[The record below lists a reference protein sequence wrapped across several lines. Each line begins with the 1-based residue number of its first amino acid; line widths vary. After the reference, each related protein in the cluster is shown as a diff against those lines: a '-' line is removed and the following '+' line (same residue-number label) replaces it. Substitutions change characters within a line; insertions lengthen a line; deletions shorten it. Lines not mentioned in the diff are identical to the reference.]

1 MNKITSNP
9 VFINLVECE
18 FPLVVMLL
26 ILISLNYMHN
36 AISIIIFYI
45 NCFLLSS
52 LVIISINTKVI
63 FHENLYFNLED
74 FNQKTSFKNLF
85 IILSSPMLFFMIRKI
100 RFI

>member
-63 FHENLYFNLED
+63 FHENLYFNLD